1 MNKIIK
7 DYTIEENREFCVKLL
22 SKTFLELRQ
31 KTTAEDTVA
40 IAIGLAEDLIIDFPK
55 LTHQDIEMSFRQGV
69 RKGEEFYINTPTM
82 YKWIKAHRQLI
93 WDNST
98 KETQYQD
105 KRLQYRNKNNTGI
118 KKLNQTIKKLNY
130 ERTK

>member
-1 MNKIIK
+1 MKKIK
-7 DYTIEENREFCVKLL
+7 EHTIEEIREFCVKLL

-55 LTHQDIEMSFRQGV
+55 LTLKDIEQSFRQGV
-69 RKGEEFYINTPTM
+69 RKGDEFHLNVPTM

-93 WDNST
+93 WDNHS
-98 KETQYQD
+98 KEIEHQD
-105 KRLQYRNKNNTGI
+105 KRLNYRNSNRKIEHLSKQLNVNINKLKN
-118 KKLNQTIKKLNY
+118 
-130 ERTK
+130 